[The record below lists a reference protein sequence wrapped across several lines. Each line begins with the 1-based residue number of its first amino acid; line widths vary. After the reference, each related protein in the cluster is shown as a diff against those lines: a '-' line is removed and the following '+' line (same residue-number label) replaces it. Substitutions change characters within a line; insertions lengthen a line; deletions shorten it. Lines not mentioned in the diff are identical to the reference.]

1 METTRAQQI
10 AKTILSQIKMGDAWF
25 LPAIGA
31 KNLIAMPE
39 SKDFAGGLRFACN
52 GLNSKV
58 KYAVI
63 MLRWVDTY
71 TVSFLNKKGD
81 VVKTCEDVYCDELVQ
96 TLDYIEGR

>member
-1 METTRAQQI
+1 METTRTQEI
-10 AKTILSQIKMGDAWF
+10 AKTILDQITMGDAWF
-25 LPAIGA
+25 LPAVGA
-31 KNLIAMPE
+31 KNYVSMPE
-39 SKDFAGGLRFACN
+39 CNDFAGGLRFACN
-52 GLNSKV
+52 GLKHRG
-58 KYAVI
+58 YAVI